1 VKKPKILVVDD
12 QPVNIKLLEKKL
24 LREDMEVWT
33 AVDGQ
38 TCLEIV
44 REKLPDLI
52 LLDVMMPNLDG
63 IEVCERLKEDER
75 TRSIPIIFITAN
87 SSKEGKLEGLKV
99 GAVDYIT
106 KPIDLDETMARV
118 NTQLKFQEINRQNME
133 LTRRLGEVRRNAT
146 IGAITQGIAH
156 NINNLLGVVVGYLDL
171 IKTDLSNEEL
181 VHRGISVIDKTVNKM
196 TNIVKQLSRLASQ
209 MRIAVSPLSAQE
221 LIESSVDRFT
231 EEHEIN
237 FVEIQSD
244 IPEVEI
250 YANRE
255 AFEDTLGRLLE
266 NALESYHRTDI
277 KDPSILVKTEL
288 LTQDGDEFLKIQVID
303 QGKGI
308 PEDIRDNIFEPFVT
322 IKANIGAGMGLTVS
336 RHAMRSLGG
345 ELEVSANPNGV
356 GTVAT
361 MVHPL
366 KSLEATDQVAEDA

>member
-1 VKKPKILVVDD
+1 VKKPTILVVDD

-24 LREDMEVWT
+24 LRENMEVWT
-33 AVDGQ
+33 AIDGQ

-44 REKLPDLI
+44 KEKLPDLI

-75 TRSIPIIFITAN
+75 TRPIPIIFITAN

-106 KPIDLDETMARV
+106 KPIDLDETMARI
-118 NTQLKFQEINRQNME
+118 NTQLKFLEVNRQNME

-171 IKTDLSNEEL
+171 IKTDLSNEDL

-209 MRIAVSPLSAQE
+209 MRIAVTPLSAHE
-221 LIESSVDRFT
+221 LIDSSVVRFV
-231 EEHEIN
+231 EEHEVD
-237 FVEIQSD
+237 FVEVDTD

-250 YANRE
+250 FANRE
-255 AFEDTLGRLLE
+255 TFEDTLGRLLE
-266 NALESYHRTDI
+266 NAMESYHRTEI
-277 KDPSILVKTEL
+277 QDPKVIVKASV
-288 LTQDGDEFLKIQVID
+288 LTQDGDEYLKISVID
-303 QGKGI
+303 HGKGI

-322 IKANIGAGMGLTVS
+322 IKANIGAGMGLTVA

-345 ELEVSANPNGV
+345 ELEILDNPDGQGIVAN
-356 GTVAT
+356 

-366 KSLEATDQVAEDA
+366 KPLDSND